1 MKKLSYGLLSAL
13 LLLSA
18 CAKETGEESQWDGPV
33 LELNVACLEPTGLT
47 KAGIS
52 GTEAGENS
60 YHENEIK
67 SVDFFF
73 YPGGATS
80 EPATYHIRYNNL
92 GKRGNAVFRV
102 ELSTNDVNY
111 KIFPAQSG
119 ITEATVYALAN
130 LPNSL
135 MAELDLLEDQEETS
149 MDRIGQLMTTTDFVG
164 STYTNH
170 RQDQFIMS
178 GTATI
183 TLTGRS
189 HKMVAQGLVGLER
202 YACKITVGIKM
213 DNPMAV
219 ETGRTDEKT
228 GEPIYE
234 YWTPRP
240 QEMQIYLVDGM
251 SKMALSGTPAGKGM
265 QWEPVEA
272 DYLDYRG
279 NPMRFYNGAG
289 QLYLDKVG
297 EYYQTFPMYTYPY
310 HWQSGSIEDGSR
322 EPYLKLVL
330 PWDRQAD
337 QEHGISAYQHEF
349 YYKILIP
356 QDTRGKE
363 YENSFVRNN
372 WYHYDISVGVLGSET
387 NEAMVSLEA
396 SMFIVYWQDKDVVIK
411 QVSIGNARYLSVE
424 HEEYVLNNQDGVD
437 VRYTTSNPIEI
448 TDIHVTRPYYGEN
461 PSDGQEKYGATVRQ
475 VVGHEDAIKY
485 DDIYPEKSWYL
496 DYSKEQRKAL
506 NNNKE
511 WLEDV
516 DGVIRYTHKLNNNYQ
531 SDSFDYSPYN
541 ITFTVAHADS
551 KEAWMRE
558 YDKHVTIIQK
568 PGLYIQTLPN
578 PDTWKGET
586 GPTTPDHWGYVYVN
600 NDQFTRARFDAA
612 LKEVPQ
618 EQKDAWKLDHIWR
631 VVHYSSGGTDMYRID
646 VSVLPDLSDASGKFE
661 FVLGD
666 PRQSTPVNLREGLES
681 PYNEPF
687 ATAPAIEGGE
697 RSLLH
702 YYPTEASERTRHML
716 APAYRISTKLSGSEY
731 DGTPMEQAK
740 MRCAS
745 LQESGFPAGRWRIP
759 TEAEI
764 RFISNLSAHGVF
776 EWQFGGTYWSANGAV
791 KVDKNNKTVTPAK
804 NVTVALLR
812 CVYDS
817 WYWGDDRVL
826 DSNDLPSIFTWGD
839 KER

>member
-1 MKKLSYGLLSAL
+1 MKRLSYGFLCAL

-18 CAKETGEESQWDGPV
+18 CGKEAGEESQWDGPV
-33 LELNVACLEPTGLT
+33 IEFNVACLEPTGLT

-52 GTEAGENS
+52 GVESGENN

-73 YPGGATS
+73 YPGDATS
-80 EPATYHIRYNNL
+80 EPATYHVRFDNL
-92 GKRGNAVFRV
+92 AKRGNAVFRV

-111 KIFPAQSG
+111 KIFPAQDG
-119 ITEATVYALAN
+119 ITKATVFAIAN
-130 LPNSL
+130 IPASL
-135 MAELDLLEDQEETS
+135 LGDLEDTS
-149 MDRIGQLMTTTDFVG
+149 MDNIGRQMVTTDFVN

-178 GTATI
+178 GTSTI
-183 TLTGRS
+183 TLLGRS
-189 HKMVAQGLVGLER
+189 KKMVAQGLVGLER
-202 YACKITVGIKM
+202 YASKITVGIRM

-219 ETGRTDEKT
+219 DTGRKDAEDK
-228 GEPIYE
+228 PIYE
-234 YWTPRP
+234 YWTPRLN
-240 QEMQIYLVDGM
+240 EMQIYLVDGM
-251 SKMALSGTPAGKGM
+251 KKLALSGNPAGKGQ

-272 DYLDYRG
+272 DYLNYKG
-279 NPMRFYNGAG
+279 NSLRFCNSAG
-289 QLYLDKVG
+289 ELYLDMVG

-310 HWQSGSIEDGSR
+310 RWKSGSIEDGSR

-387 NEAMVSLEA
+387 DEAMVPLEA

-424 HEEYVLNNQDGVD
+424 YEEYVLNNQDGVD

-448 TDIHVTRPYYGEN
+448 TDIHVTRPYYGEDH
-461 PSDGQEKYGATVRQ
+461 PTGTEPLIKYGATVKQ
-475 VVGHEDAIKY
+475 VDHNDEIKY
-485 DDIYPEKSWYL
+485 DDIYPEGSWYL

-568 PGLYIQTLPN
+568 PGLYIQALPN

-666 PRQSTPVNLREGLES
+666 PRQSNPVNLREGLES

-745 LQESGFPAGRWRIP
+745 LQENGFPAGRWRIP

>member
-1 MKKLSYGLLSAL
+1 MKKLSYGLLSVL

-18 CAKETGEESQWDGPV
+18 CAKEAGEEPQWDGPV

-80 EPATYHIRYNNL
+80 EPATYHVRYDNL
-92 GKRGNAVFRV
+92 NKRGNAVFRV
-102 ELSTNDVNY
+102 ELSTNEVNY
-111 KIFPAQSG
+111 KIFPVQED
-119 ITEATVYALAN
+119 ITAATVYAIAN
-130 LPNSL
+130 VPD
-135 MAELDLLEDQEETS
+135 DLLNKLEDTS
-149 MDRIGQLMTTTDFVG
+149 MDNIGQQMVQTDFVN
-164 STYTNH
+164 SPYTNR

-178 GTATI
+178 GTTTI
-183 TLTGRS
+183 TLAGRS
-189 HKMVAQGLVGLER
+189 QKMVAQGLVGLER

-213 DNPMAV
+213 DDPMAV
-219 ETGRTDEKT
+219 DTGRKDDQDN
-228 GEPIYE
+228 PIYE

-240 QEMQIYLVDGM
+240 WEMQIYLVDGVNTV
-251 SKMALSGTPAGKGM
+251 ALSGAPAGKYL
-265 QWEPVEA
+265 QWEPKEEN
-272 DYLDYRG
+272 YLSYRG
-279 NPMRFYNGAG
+279 KPMEFYNGK
-289 QLYLDKVG
+289 QKDSELYLDKDG

-310 HWQSGSIEDGSR
+310 HWQSGSIEEGSR

-330 PWDRQAD
+330 PWDRQQD
-337 QEHGISAYQHEF
+337 EEHHISAFQREF

-356 QDTRGKE
+356 QDTRGGE

-372 WYHYDISVGVLGSET
+372 WYHYNIGVGVLGSET
-387 NEAMVSLEA
+387 DEDAVPLEA
-396 SMFIVYWQDKDVVIK
+396 SMFIVYWQDKDVVVK

-424 HEEYVLNNQDGVD
+424 HEEYILNNQDGVD
-437 VRYTTSNPIEI
+437 VRYTTSNPIAI
-448 TDIHVTRPYYGEN
+448 SDIHVTRPYYGEN
-461 PSDGQEKYGATVRQ
+461 PSDGQIKYGATVRQ
-475 VVGHEDAIKY
+475 VSHSEEPAY
-485 DDIYPEKSWYL
+485 DDIYPDGSWYL
-496 DYSKEQRKAL
+496 EYSEEQRKAL
-506 NNNKE
+506 DPDGKD
-511 WLEDV
+511 WLQDV

-531 SDSFDYSPYN
+531 TDDFDYSPYT
-541 ITFTVAHADS
+541 IIFTVRHADS
-551 KEAWMRE
+551 NEPWMRE
-558 YDKHVTIIQK
+558 YDKHVKIVQR
-568 PGLYIQTLPN
+568 PGLYIQALPN
-578 PDTWKGET
+578 PDTWT
-586 GPTTPDHWGYVYVN
+586 GVTGKTTPDHWGYVYVN
-600 NDQFTRARFDAA
+600 NDQLTRAQFDANK
-612 LKEVPQ
+612 LHNDP
-618 EQKDAWKLDHIWR
+618 DWRLDHIWR

-646 VSVLPDLSDASGKFE
+646 VSMLPNLEGFE

-666 PRQSTPVNLREGLES
+666 PRQSTPVNLREGLEP

-687 ATAPAIEGGE
+687 ATAPAIEGGK

-731 DGTPMEQAK
+731 DGTPLEQAK

-791 KVDKNNKTVTPAK
+791 EVNKNTKKITPKPSA
-804 NVTVALLR
+804 TIALLR

-826 DSNDLPSIFTWGD
+826 DDDDLPSIFTWGD
-839 KER
+839 RER

>member
-18 CAKETGEESQWDGPV
+18 CGKEAGEESQWDGPV

-52 GTEAGENS
+52 GTEAGENN
-60 YHENEIK
+60 YHENVIS

-73 YPGGATS
+73 YPGDATS
-80 EPATYHIRYNNL
+80 EPATYHVRYDNL

-111 KIFPAQSG
+111 KIFPAQLG
-119 ITEATVYALAN
+119 ITEATVFAIAN
-130 LPNSL
+130 IPNTLLSG
-135 MAELDLLEDQEETS
+135 LEDTS
-149 MDRIGQLMTTTDFVG
+149 MDNIGRQMVTTDFVN
-164 STYTNH
+164 SQYTNH
-170 RQDQFIMS
+170 RQEQFIMS
-178 GTATI
+178 GTTTI

-189 HKMVAQGLVGLER
+189 QKMVAQGVVGLER

-213 DNPMAV
+213 DKPMAV
-219 ETGRTDEKT
+219 DTGRKDAEDK
-228 GEPIYE
+228 PIYE
-234 YWTPRP
+234 YWVPRP
-240 QEMQIYLVDGM
+240 KEMQIYLVDGM
-251 SKMALSGTPAGKGM
+251 SKVALSGTPAGKGK
-265 QWEPVEA
+265 QWEPVDA

-279 NPMRFYNGAG
+279 NSMHFYNPAG
-289 QLYLDKVG
+289 ELYLDMVG
-297 EYYQTFPMYTYPY
+297 EYYQTVPMYTYPY

-330 PWDRQAD
+330 PWDRQPD
-337 QEHGISAYQHEF
+337 PEHDISAFQREF

-356 QDTRGKE
+356 QDTRGGE

-372 WYHYDISVGVLGSET
+372 WYHYDIGVGVLGSET
-387 NEAMVSLEA
+387 DEAAVPLDA
-396 SMFIVYWQDKDVVIK
+396 SMFIVYWQDKDMVVK
-411 QVSIGNARYLSVE
+411 QVNIGNARYLSVE

-437 VRYTTSNPIEI
+437 VKYTTSNPIEI
-448 TDIHVTRPYYGEN
+448 VDVHVTRPYYGEN

-475 VVGHEDAIKY
+475 VSLNDTKEY
-485 DDIYPEKSWYL
+485 DDIYPDKSWYL
-496 DYSKEQRKAL
+496 EYTDGKD
-506 NNNKE
+506 
-511 WLEDV
+511 WLQDV
-516 DGVIRYTHKLNNNYQ
+516 DGVIRYTHSLNNNYQ
-531 SDSFDYSPYN
+531 TDDFDYSPYT
-541 ITFTVAHADS
+541 ITFTVRHADS
-551 KEAWMRE
+551 KEEWMRA
-558 YDKHVTIIQK
+558 YDKHVTITQK
-568 PGLYIQTLPN
+568 PGLYIQALPN
-578 PDTWKGET
+578 PDTWT
-586 GPTTPDHWGYVYVN
+586 GVTGKTTPDHWGYVYVN
-600 NDQFTRARFDAA
+600 KDQFTRARFDAA

-646 VSVLPDLSDASGKFE
+646 VSVLPDLSDESGVFK

-666 PRQSTPVNLREGLES
+666 PRQSTEAHLRDNLPE
-681 PYNEPF
+681 PYNDSF

-791 KVDKNNKTVTPAK
+791 EVNKSTKKITLKPDAK
-804 NVTVALLR
+804 IALLR

-817 WYWGDDRVL
+817 WYWGDEDRVL
-826 DSNDLPSIFTWGD
+826 DTEGLPSIFTWGD
-839 KER
+839 RERK